1 MLWCGKENEVDIA
14 FILKIA
20 GVGLTVAIAYQML
33 QRMGRDEQ
41 AILLSLAGVVMVLL
55 LMVNEIERLFSS
67 VRSIFGV

>member
-1 MLWCGKENEVDIA
+1 MDIA